1 MSGTFPSSPAFNSLN
16 ISSVQ
21 PTFVSRSISGR
32 RQSRQIGGQY
42 FRMKATFPP
51 MSRAQFA
58 PIYAFVMKQ
67 RGRYESFTLIP
78 PVLNAGLGSP
88 AGTPLVNGA
97 SQTGRTI
104 VTDGW
109 TTANTVVIFKAGDFL
124 KFANHDKVYT
134 VTEDAVSDGSGDETI
149 NIEPAL
155 VTSPATDSAITYTS
169 VPFTVALRSGVQE
182 FDTGTSGL
190 FSFEVDF
197 EEVL

>member
-51 MSRAQFA
+51 MTRAQFA

-88 AGTPLVNGA
+88 AGTPLVKDA
-97 SQTGRTI
+97 SQTGRSVT
-104 VTDGW
+104 TDGW
-109 TTANTVVIFKAGDFL
+109 TNDIQIFKAGDFV

-134 VTEDAVSDGSGDETI
+134 IIADVSSHATEGTATI
-149 NIEPAL
+149 QIEPAL
-155 VTSPATDSAITYTS
+155 VTSPANDSAITYTS

-190 FSFEVDF
+190 FSFEIDF